1 MAQKELNLINME
13 EVDAKAVD
21 WLWYPFLP
29 IGKISIVQ
37 GDPGEGKTTFIL
49 QVIALLTRGEK
60 LPFDEQERSPMNVI

>member
-29 IGKISIVQ
+29 IGQISIVQ
-37 GDPGEGKTTFIL
+37 GDPSEGKTTFIL
-49 QVIALLTRGEK
+49 QVIALLTRGKK